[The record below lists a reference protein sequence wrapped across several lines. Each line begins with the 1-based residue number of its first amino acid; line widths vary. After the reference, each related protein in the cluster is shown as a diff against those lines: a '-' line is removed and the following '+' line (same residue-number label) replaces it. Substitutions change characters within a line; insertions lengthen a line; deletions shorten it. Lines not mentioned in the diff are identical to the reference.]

1 MANALVI
8 RRTTQLAKAQR
19 ALRAAQYVRM
29 STELQRYSIQN
40 QAAAIAAYAQQ
51 RNLTIVRTYV
61 DEGRSGLTIKRWP
74 GLIELI
80 EDVESGRA
88 DFDHILVYD
97 VSRWGR
103 FQDVDESA
111 HHEFVCKRNG
121 VKVTYCAE
129 QFDNDGSLLSSIVK
143 NIKRVMAAEY
153 SRELGV
159 KVHAGHC
166 RIAGLGYRVGG
177 PLTFGLY
184 REMVNDKKRSK
195 GKLAKGECKALKT
208 DRVRLRPGSDEEVA
222 VVRSIFHQFVV
233 ERKTNVEIARQLNLA
248 SIVNH
253 HGRPWTDIMVQA
265 ILKNEIYV
273 GNLVY
278 NRTSRRLGQKLVNNP
293 RQTWIRCTGAVD
305 PIVDL
310 GLFERAQTIMSNR
323 YIVLSEDEM
332 LRRLRLTLARKG
344 KLSDGI
350 IRNTAGLPS
359 TQSYVK
365 HFGSIRKAY
374 ALIGYK
380 ASRDCAWYD
389 ARQHWSDV
397 LAGLAARVAEALK
410 ADLGIPV
417 EITDGPSLS
426 LRRRQQLRF
435 QVVRHLATK
444 GGNHAAQWRA
454 HRPKPDDG
462 FFVALRLNASNIEIQ
477 DYVLVRVVD
486 CPKYLTLSDGSLA
499 RHKAVRVE
507 TRGRTDRRDKD
518 EAHIVQPCRASQ
530 ANAKEQARETRPAQ
544 NQERPRAALTDRR

>member
-1 MANALVI
+1 MVNALVI
-8 RRTTQLAKAQR
+8 RRNTQLAKAQK

-61 DEGRSGLTIKRWP
+61 DEGRSGVRINGRA

-80 EDVESGRA
+80 EDVQSGNA

-111 HHEFVCKRNG
+111 HYEFVCKRNG
-121 VKVTYCAE
+121 IKVAYCAE

-177 PLTFGLY
+177 PLTFGLH
-184 REMVNDKKRSK
+184 REMVDEKQRSK

-208 DRVRLRPGSDEEVA
+208 DRVRLRPGSEEEIA
-222 VVRSIFHQFVV
+222 VVRWIFQQFVV
-233 ERKTNVEIARQLNLA
+233 ERRTYVDIARQLNRVNVA
-248 SIVNH
+248 NH
-253 HGRPWTDIMVQA
+253 HGRPWTDIMVEV
-265 ILKNEIYV
+265 ILKNENYV

-293 RQTWIRCTGAVD
+293 HHLWVRSAAAVD
-305 PIVDL
+305 PMVDQD
-310 GLFERAQTIMSNR
+310 LFARAQKNMAER
-323 YIVLSEDEM
+323 YISIPEDEM

-359 TQSYVK
+359 TQCYVK

-389 ARQHWSDV
+389 ARQHSRKDAAAV
-397 LAGLAARVAEALK
+397 SGPAGTSPITMG
-410 ADLGIPV
+410 DLGPTSWSILFSRTRTISAISSTTERPAV
-417 EITDGPSLS
+417 SD
-426 LRRRQQLRF
+426 RRR
-435 QVVRHLATK
+435 
-444 GGNHAAQWRA
+444 
-454 HRPKPDDG
+454 
-462 FFVALRLNASNIEIQ
+462 
-477 DYVLVRVVD
+477 
-486 CPKYLTLSDGSLA
+486 
-499 RHKAVRVE
+499 
-507 TRGRTDRRDKD
+507 
-518 EAHIVQPCRASQ
+518 
-530 ANAKEQARETRPAQ
+530 
-544 NQERPRAALTDRR
+544 

>member
-1 MANALVI
+1 MHMVNALVI
-8 RRTTQLAKAQR
+8 RRNTQLAKTQK

-29 STELQRYSIQN
+29 STDLQRYSIQN

-61 DEGRSGLTIKRWP
+61 DEGRSGVRINGRA

-80 EDVESGRA
+80 EDVQSGNA
-88 DFDHILVYD
+88 DFDHVLVYD

-111 HHEFVCKRNG
+111 HYEFVCKRSG
-121 VKVTYCAE
+121 VKVAYCAE

-184 REMVNDKKRSK
+184 REMVDEKQRSK
-195 GKLAKGECKALKT
+195 GRLAKGECKALKT
-208 DRVRLRPGSDEEVA
+208 DRVRLRPGSEEEVA
-222 VVRSIFHQFVV
+222 VVRWIFQQFVV
-233 ERKTNVEIARQLNLA
+233 ERKTNIDIARKLNRA
-248 SIVNH
+248 NIANQ
-253 HGRPWTDIMVQA
+253 HGRPWTDIMVHA
-265 ILKNEIYV
+265 ILKNENYV

-278 NRTSRRLGQKLVNNP
+278 NRTSRRLGQKLTRNP
-293 RQTWIRCTGAVD
+293 HHIWIRNTAAVE
-305 PIVDL
+305 PIVDRN
-310 GLFERAQTIMSNR
+310 LFARAQKIMAER
-323 YIVLSEDEM
+323 YVVLSEDDM

-397 LAGLAARVAEALK
+397 LSSLAARVAEELRS
-410 ADLGIPV
+410 DLGIQV
-417 EITDGPSLS
+417 DITDGPSLS
-426 LRRRQQLRF
+426 LSRRRKIRF
-435 QVVRHLATK
+435 QVVRQLAK
-444 GGNHAAQWRA
+444 RGAKHAAQWRV
-454 HRPKPDDG
+454 HRPKPDDEML
-462 FFVALRLNASNIEIQ
+462 VIPRLNAPNVEIQ
-477 DYVLVRVVD
+477 DYVLVAASG
-486 CPKYLTLSDGSLA
+486 CPRYLTLSDSSLA
-499 RHKAVRVE
+499 RHRAVRVE
-507 TRGRTDRRDKD
+507 TVDELIAEIKARFILANHVAPTKPTLKNKRRKRDRPKTRNGRARR
-518 EAHIVQPCRASQ
+518 
-530 ANAKEQARETRPAQ
+530 
-544 NQERPRAALTDRR
+544 